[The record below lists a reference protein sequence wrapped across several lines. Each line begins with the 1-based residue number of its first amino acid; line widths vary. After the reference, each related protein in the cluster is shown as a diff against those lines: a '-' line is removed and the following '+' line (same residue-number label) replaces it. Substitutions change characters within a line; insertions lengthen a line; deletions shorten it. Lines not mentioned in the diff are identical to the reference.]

1 MFLGHYAV
9 ALAAKRAA
17 PATSLGTLFLAS
29 VFIDLLWPALL
40 LTGIERARVDAHITG
55 LSPLVFEH
63 YPVSHS
69 LLMVIVWGLMLGG
82 IHFAV
87 ASERRGAVVIAVL
100 VVSHWGLDAL
110 AHRPDLLLVPGGEA
124 RIGLGL
130 WNVPWGSV
138 LFELSLFACGLLL
151 YLRSTEGQRR
161 WPLWALCT
169 LLLLIYVGDL
179 FGPPPPSITAVAW
192 VGLAQWL
199 LVVAGWWV
207 DRPLATDTA
216 AMRQAR

>member
-40 LTGIERARVDAHITG
+40 LTGIERARVDAHIIG

-63 YPVSHS
+63 YPLSHS
-69 LLMVIVWGLMLGG
+69 LLLVVIWGLLLGG
-82 IHFAV
+82 VYFAV
-87 ASERRGAVVIAVL
+87 ARERRGAVAVAVL
-100 VVSHWGLDAL
+100 VVSHWLLDAL
-110 AHRPDLLLVPGGEA
+110 AHRPDLPLVPGGEA

-130 WNVPWGSV
+130 WNVPWGSILV
-138 LFELSLFACGLLL
+138 ELSLFACGLLL
-151 YLRSTEGQRR
+151 YLRSSAGQRR
-161 WPLWALCT
+161 WPLWALCA
-169 LLLLIYVGDL
+169 LLLLIHVGDL
-179 FGPPPPSITAVAW
+179 LGPPPPSITAVAW

-199 LVVAGWWV
+199 LVAAGWWV
-207 DRPLATDTA
+207 DRPLAADA
-216 AMRQAR
+216 AILRPAR

>member
-9 ALAAKRAA
+9 AMAAKRAA

-40 LTGIERARVDAHITG
+40 LAAVERARVDASIPG
-55 LSPLVFEH
+55 LAPLAFEH

-69 LLMVIVWGLMLGG
+69 LLMVVVWALLLGG
-82 IHFAV
+82 AWFAL
-87 ASERRGAVVIAVL
+87 AHQRRGAIVVATL
-100 VVSHWGLDAL
+100 AVSHWLLDAL
-110 AHRPDLLLVPGGEA
+110 VHRPDLPLAPAGEA

-138 LFELSLFACGLLL
+138 LVELALFACGLAL
-151 YLRSTEGQRR
+151 YLRSTVGQRR
-161 WPLWALCT
+161 WPLWMLCAV
-169 LLLLIYVGDL
+169 LLLIFAGDL
-179 FGPPPPSITAVAW
+179 LGPPPPSITAVAW

-199 LVVAGWWV
+199 LVAAGWWV
-207 DRPLATDTA
+207 DRPVPGGRPAVAATL
-216 AMRQAR
+216 